1 MFVGIWSLVMCPHST
16 GCYCVRLFSLF
27 AFIVLH
33 VIHYCSVPHAMS
45 VLWRPPVSFE
55 PNCIIASK
63 YCEVSIH
70 VVILEV
76 IQPAF
81 SLETSHIKSSALLIS
96 PGLLKYYRL
105 ATI

>member
-1 MFVGIWSLVMCPHST
+1 MFVGIWSLVTCPHGT
-16 GCYCVRLFSLF
+16 GCYCVRHFSLF
-27 AFIVLH
+27 AFTVLH
-33 VIHYCSVPHAMS
+33 VIHYCSVPRAML
-45 VLWRPPVSFE
+45 VLWRPPE